1 LDSGRQLESR
11 DGPGA
16 DPETRTAAPSAKLE
30 PREPDQRVALCL
42 SGGGYRA
49 MLFHLG
55 TLWRLN
61 ELGYLPKLDRVSS
74 VSGGSITAGV
84 LAKRWHELSFDQ
96 GGVASNFDETV
107 AADLLALAGK
117 TIDVWAVL
125 AGLLSFGSIADRVA
139 AAYRRQLFGTLTLQ
153 SLPERPQF
161 VINATNLQS
170 GALWRFSKARM
181 ADYRVGQVLEP
192 EVDLA
197 VAVAASSAFPPIL
210 SPLRLKLD
218 PDAVVGFPGAPAP
231 PLQHPPYTTKVVLSD
246 GGVYDN
252 LGLQQATGFPVVL
265 VSDGGAK
272 MADEP
277 RPRSFWPLQLLR
289 VLSVID
295 NQVRAQRT
303 EHLIEAYKQ
312 ATQPLGGAYWGIRT
326 LISGYHVPTLPAP
339 PERTRELAATPTRLA
354 RLSQARRHRLVNWGY
369 AICDAAM
376 RAYVLPQPPQ
386 PPPPGFP
393 FPDGV

>member
-1 LDSGRQLESR
+1 VSSERPTS
-11 DGPGA
+11 
-16 DPETRTAAPSAKLE
+16 APHAELE
-30 PREPDQRVALCL
+30 PREPGQSVALCL

-84 LAKRWHELSFDQ
+84 LAKRWHELSFDA

-107 AADLLALAGK
+107 AADLLELAGK

-125 AGLLSFGSIADRVA
+125 AGLLSFRSIAGRVA
-139 AAYRRQLFGTLTLQ
+139 AAYRRQLFGAVSLQ
-153 SLPERPQF
+153 SLPEHPRF

-181 ADYRVGQVLEP
+181 ADYRVGQVLAP
-192 EVDLA
+192 EVELA
-197 VAVAASSAFPPIL
+197 VAVAASSAFPPFL

-218 PDAVVGFPGAPAP
+218 PGEVVGFPGAPAP

-252 LGLQQATGFPVVL
+252 LGLQQAAGFPVVL
-265 VSDGGAK
+265 VSDGGGK
-272 MADEP
+272 LADDS
-277 RPRSFWPLQLLR
+277 RPPGFWPLQLLR
-289 VLSVID
+289 VLGVID

-303 EHLIEAYKQ
+303 ERLIAEYTQ
-312 ATQPLGGAYWGIRT
+312 AVGPLGGAYWGIRT
-326 LISGYHVPTLPAP
+326 AIADYNLPSLPAP

-354 RLSQARRHRLVNWGY
+354 RLSPERRQRLVNWGY
-369 AICDAAM
+369 AVCDAAM
-376 RAYVLPQPPQ
+376 RAYVLPQPPE

-393 FPDGV
+393 FPEGV

>member
-1 LDSGRQLESR
+1 MESEGGRETGSSAR
-11 DGPGA
+11 TTAATPGA
-16 DPETRTAAPSAKLE
+16 KFE
-30 PREPDQRVALCL
+30 PRAPDQRVALCL

-84 LAKRWHELSFDQ
+84 LARHWHELSFSED
-96 GGVASNFDETV
+96 GVAGNFEDTV

-125 AGLLSFGSIADRVA
+125 AGLLSFRSIADRVA
-139 AAYRRQLFGTLTLQ
+139 ATYRRRLFGALTLQ
-153 SLPERPQF
+153 SLPEQPQF

-170 GALWRFSKARM
+170 GELWRFSKARM
-181 ADYRVGQVLEP
+181 ADYRVGQVLAP
-192 EVDLA
+192 EVELA
-197 VAVAASSAFPPIL
+197 VAVAASSAFPPFL
-210 SPLRLKLD
+210 SPLRLKLA
-218 PDAVVGFPGAPAP
+218 PDEVVDFPGEPSP
-231 PLQHPPYTTKVVLSD
+231 PLRHPPYTTRVVLSD

-252 LGLQQATGFPVVL
+252 LALQQATGFPVVL

-272 MADEP
+272 LADEP
-277 RPRSFWPLQLLR
+277 HPPSLWPLQLLR
-289 VLSVID
+289 VLNVID
-295 NQVRAQRT
+295 NQVLAQRT
-303 EHLIEAYKQ
+303 EHLIDGYKQ
-312 ATQPLGGAYWGIRT
+312 ATKPLLGAYWGIRT
-326 LISGYHVPTLPAP
+326 LIADYHVRTLPAP
-339 PERTRELAATPTRLA
+339 PERTLELAATPTRLA
-354 RLSQARRHRLVNWGY
+354 RLSLKRRHRLVNWGY
-369 AICDAAM
+369 AVCDAAM
-376 RAYVLPQPPQ
+376 RAYVLPQPPA